1 MSEFWFSDPVKS
13 LGSYLEDSNMGQ
25 FLGDPFQLVLLENGE
40 NFPKGTWYF
49 FKKMLN
55 INIIKNDAGLNLQ

>member
-1 MSEFWFSDPVKS
+1 
-13 LGSYLEDSNMGQ
+13 MGQ